1 MQTIIRSWDAET
13 VMVDNTTRL
22 AAELSGYVSGGTPLG
37 AVVVERSMLPGDP
50 ATFLH
55 LLRDDP
61 SLATLPIILIES
73 DASGPPS
80 RDVQLM
86 REGYACVL
94 RTPVNTTLLFN
105 AIHAVISQEMPHN
118 VVSLANHFPPQSG
131 QANRLRILVAEDN
144 PVNQRVIRGLLEHA
158 GHQTFLAHDGEEALA
173 MLESDDQAYHLA
185 IIDMHMP
192 LLSGPEVVQRWR
204 FMERG
209 HLPVIM
215 LTADARPEAKSVCED
230 AGADT
235 FLTKPVNSRE
245 LMEVIARLAG
255 LQAQAAAVAPPAQ
268 LDALDESVLDDLAQ
282 LGGHPFVQD
291 LLNSF
296 EEESGRLMRDV
307 EQALAAQDYSR
318 WHDQLHML
326 KGGASDIGAHQL
338 TQRCSEAER
347 IKPFELATPLAQGRL
362 EAVQDALAV
371 TKAAL
376 AAYQATKLR
385 AEHS

>member
-1 MQTIIRSWDAET
+1 
-13 VMVDNTTRL
+13 
-22 AAELSGYVSGGTPLG
+22 
-37 AVVVERSMLPGDP
+37 
-50 ATFLH
+50 
-55 LLRDDP
+55 
-61 SLATLPIILIES
+61 
-73 DASGPPS
+73 
-80 RDVQLM
+80 
-86 REGYACVL
+86 
-94 RTPVNTTLLFN
+94 
-105 AIHAVISQEMPHN
+105 
-118 VVSLANHFPPQSG
+118 
-131 QANRLRILVAEDN
+131 
-144 PVNQRVIRGLLEHA
+144 
-158 GHQTFLAHDGEEALA
+158 

-215 LTADARPEAKSVCED
+215 LTADARPEAKAVCED
-230 AGADT
+230 AGADA

-245 LMEVIARLAG
+245 LMDAIARLAG
-255 LQAQAAAVAPPAQ
+255 QQAQSPAAVAVAPAQ
-268 LDALDESVLDDLAQ
+268 PDALDETVLDDLAQ
-282 LGGHPFVQD
+282 LGGQPFVQD